1 MPLYQFLIPADC
13 ASARVKAELAAA
25 ITAVHCEVTGA
36 PGAYVNVAFTELGGD
51 SLFASGRPVAHGR
64 LIGIIR
70 TGRSP
75 ETKRVLMERLAQI
88 WAEVSGE
95 PADGFAVFIH
105 EVPGSSMLEEG
116 RFLPESAAD

>member
-1 MPLYQFLIPADC
+1 MPLYQFLIPADS
-13 ASARVKAELAAA
+13 ASAGLKAELAAA
-25 ITAVHCEVTGA
+25 ITDVHTAVTGA
-36 PGAYVNVAFTELGGD
+36 PGSYVNVAFTELGPD

-64 LIGIIR
+64 LVGIIR

-75 ETKRVLMERLAQI
+75 ETKRLLMERLAQT

-95 PADGFAVFIH
+95 PADGFAVFIN

-116 RFLPESAAD
+116 RFLPESADE